1 MYPETVLAIIHLF
14 LFRATTDRT
23 VDWTREFRNNAMHT
37 TVHLE
42 RWFVITTGRARRLT
56 DDLIKSLQRAA
67 GGMAMTLSNPKVWVF
82 YTIFLYYCPFCIILL
97 DFFSYLLYNFRV
109 ELPDDRVTTISKSLQ
124 ECANKNP
131 QMIMCI
137 VSNNN
142 SDRYSVIK
150 KRCYVDFGI
159 PSQVVV
165 QKTITPKDPS
175 KGPAGLMSVATK
187 VAIQMNCK
195 RK

>member
-1 MYPETVLAIIHLF
+1 
-14 LFRATTDRT
+14 
-23 VDWTREFRNNAMHT
+23 
-37 TVHLE
+37 
-42 RWFVITTGRARRLT
+42 
-56 DDLIKSLQRAA
+56 
-67 GGMAMTLSNPKVWVF
+67 
-82 YTIFLYYCPFCIILL
+82 
-97 DFFSYLLYNFRV
+97 
-109 ELPDDRVTTISKSLQ
+109 
-124 ECANKNP
+124 
-131 QMIMCI
+131 MIMCI

-142 SDRYSVIK
+142 TDRYSVIK

-175 KGPAGLMSVATK
+175 KGPSGLMSVATK